1 MPNVARIYDYYLGG
15 RENFQADRDAA
26 EELARLV
33 PGLKEAARENRDF
46 LHRVV
51 RFMAGQGVSQFL
63 DIGTGMPGMPG
74 TASVLDVARSVNP
87 QARVAYVDY
96 DPMVVSHCNAL
107 LAKPDEAVVAQ
118 SDLRQPDALL
128 AHPSVRGHLDFGQPV
143 AIVLMSVLH
152 FVSEDDDPAGI
163 MGTLA
168 EAVVPGSYLA
178 IGHLVPD
185 ELHPAAVQTAVAS
198 LASAN
203 ASAGVWPRNANS
215 IRRLFDGFEL
225 VEPGLVPHRMWHPD
239 ASTPPVGENVLCLGG
254 VARKI

>member
-26 EELARLV
+26 DELARLV

-51 RFMAGQGVSQFL
+51 RFMAGQGISQFL
-63 DIGTGMPGMPG
+63 DIGAGMPGMPG
-74 TASVLDVARSVNP
+74 TTSVLDVAQGVNP
-87 QARVAYVDY
+87 RARVAYVDY
-96 DPMVVSHCNAL
+96 DPMVVSHCSAL

-118 SDLRQPDALL
+118 SDLRQPAALL

-143 AIVLMSVLH
+143 GIVLMSVLH
-152 FVSEDDDPAGI
+152 FVSDDDDPAGI
-163 MGTLA
+163 MSTLR
-168 EAVVPGSYLA
+168 EAVVPGSYLT
-178 IGHLVPD
+178 IGHLTPD
-185 ELHPAAVQTAVAS
+185 ESHPAEVATAIAA
-198 LASAN
+198 LAN
-203 ASAGVWPRNANS
+203 ASAGVWPRSADQ
-215 IRRLFDGFEL
+215 IRGLFGGFEL

-239 ASTPPVGENVLCLGG
+239 AGTPPVGEYPLCLGG

>member
-26 EELARLV
+26 DELARLV

-51 RFMAGQGVSQFL
+51 RFLAGQGVSQFL

-74 TASVLDVARSVNP
+74 TTSVLDVAQGVNP

-96 DPMVVSHCNAL
+96 DPMVVSHCSAL
-107 LAKPDEAVVAQ
+107 LAKPDEAVVVQ
-118 SDLRQPDALL
+118 SDLRQPEAVL

-143 AIVLMSVLH
+143 GIVLMSVLH
-152 FVSEDDDPAGI
+152 FVSDDDDPAGI
-163 MGTLA
+163 IGTLR
-168 EAVVPGSYLA
+168 EAIVPGSYLA
-178 IGHLVPD
+178 IGHLTPD
-185 ELHPAAVQTAVAS
+185 ESHPAEVATAIAA
-198 LASAN
+198 LAN
-203 ASAGVWPRNANS
+203 ASAGVWPRSADQ
-215 IRRLFDGFEL
+215 IRGLFDGFEL

-239 ASTPPVGENVLCLGG
+239 PDTPPVGEYPLCLGG